1 MEPLGYVSSA
11 EAKANNYYQQL
22 NNLFAG
28 PVSNQTNQPPRLPG
42 AVKLKYSISIFVANV
57 AVGLYVNERHTMMK
71 GNSKFMKRDSKFG
84 QRRINA
90 HATANRLLLI
100 SRTLAWFYLLARN
113 QPSSGEFLQKI

>member
-1 MEPLGYVSSA
+1 MSRLQKLRRTTTTSNSIICLLGQYRTKPIS
-11 EAKANNYYQQL
+11 
-22 NNLFAG
+22 
-28 PVSNQTNQPPRLPG
+28 PRDYRG